1 MFRLKLVSLIT
12 VMISIGVARDS
23 SSPSPPTNTL
33 PPFIKGVNLSGG
45 EYNPGPPAKTYGKV
59 YIYPTRQEYNYF
71 KSINFSVIRVSFD
84 IYRLQPINNA
94 LLNQSELARLKKT
107 VELGLVENM
116 YVILDPHNY
125 GKMYNSSTSKEQ
137 IIGV

>member
-12 VMISIGVARDS
+12 VMISIGVALDS
-23 SSPSPPTNTL
+23 SSPSPTNTL

-71 KSINFSVIRVSFD
+71 KSIIFSVIRVSFD
-84 IYRLQPINNA
+84 IPRLQPINIA
-94 LLNQSELARLKKT
+94 LLNQTELA
-107 VELGLVENM
+107 
-116 YVILDPHNY
+116 
-125 GKMYNSSTSKEQ
+125 
-137 IIGV
+137 